1 MCSGKCGK
9 QEPKGKKYTKPKFML
24 SSLIFKRRENRRRK
38 GINLFLD
45 AVLSNSIQ
53 FVQNE
58 AKLYK
63 QKRRQVVTERS
74 VRKNIEN
81 EKANEEEIERI
92 CGIDSF
98 LNELHSVRLDKKN
111 IIGEQND
118 STGTYLHD
126 IDHEINNMVSNF
138 IENGS
143 LD

>member
-1 MCSGKCGK
+1 MFLVSFF
-9 QEPKGKKYTKPKFML
+9 PKNCLLTESNIAFIT
-24 SSLIFKRRENRRRK
+24 S
-38 GINLFLD
+38 FLD